1 MIEHWHDFF
10 VAEAGAAA
18 ALAGLLF
25 VAVSI
30 NLPRV
35 LAFPH
40 LPTRAIE
47 TLTSLLSVLLVA
59 TFALVP
65 DQSAFAYGAEIAG
78 SGIVVA
84 LIQFWALITS
94 HDAVAKYVGF
104 TTHAAVNLTP
114 PIPYIV
120 AGALIASGHSEAMY
134 LTVPGVILSFAFG
147 VIGAWVLLV
156 EIQR

>member
-1 MIEHWHDFF
+1 MFDRWHDFF

-30 NLPRV
+30 NLSRI

-40 LPTRAIE
+40 LPTRVIE
-47 TLTSLLSVLLVA
+47 ALTAFLSVLLVA

-65 DQSAFAYGAEIAG
+65 DQSALAYGLEMAG
-78 SGIVVA
+78 SGFVVA
-84 LIQFWALITS
+84 LIQVKALIS
-94 HDAVAKYVGF
+94 SRDAVAKYVGLPL
-104 TTHAAVNLTP
+104 HAAMNLAP
-114 PIPYIV
+114 PLPFLV
-120 AGALIASGHSEAMY
+120 GGSLIASGHAEAIY
-134 LTVPGVILSFAFG
+134 WTVPGVLLSFAFG